1 MWITVSCC
9 VVDVTG
15 VGWAAR
21 SSIVQGHR
29 GQSFKVNLTHKI
41 DQFFNIY
48 IINKPKQKKWW
59 RFGEERM
66 GNACWSFLEM
76 ALDSMTP
83 AHHFPTTKTPKK
95 YRKFAIFR
103 WNGPSIW
110 SNWFFHSNFSR
121 FVERLSKFGDQFGS
135 LNGQIWIHLVEINR
149 NWNANLGQFRQF
161 WSIISEI
168 IQILCNNNQN
178 WPRFW
183 VKSSKFGGK
192 QQIYCQFRRNQPNW
206 TANLGRIVIFTA
218 ISAVI
223 GSIIQ
228 IWWPIRWFEK
238 PNLVS

>member
-95 YRKFAIFR
+95 YRKLQ
-103 WNGPSIW
+103 
-110 SNWFFHSNFSR
+110 FFDEMDR
-121 FVERLSKFGDQFGS
+121 QFG
-135 LNGQIWIHLVEINR
+135 QI
-149 NWNANLGQFRQF
+149 GF
-161 WSIISEI
+161 
-168 IQILCNNNQN
+168 
-178 WPRFW
+178 
-183 VKSSKFGGK
+183 
-192 QQIYCQFRRNQPNW
+192 
-206 TANLGRIVIFTA
+206 FTA
-218 ISAVI
+218 ISAVLW
-223 GSIIQ
+223 SDY
-228 IWWPIRWFEK
+228 
-238 PNLVS
+238 PNLVTNLVVWTAKFGFIWSKSIEIETQIWVNFVNFGRL